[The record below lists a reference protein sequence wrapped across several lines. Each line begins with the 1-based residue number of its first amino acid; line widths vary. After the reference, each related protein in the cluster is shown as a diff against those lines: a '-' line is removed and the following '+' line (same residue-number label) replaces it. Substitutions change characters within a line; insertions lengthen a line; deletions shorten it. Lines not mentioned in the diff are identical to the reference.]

1 MNRKRLIRSI
11 VGFFVF
17 QILIVI
23 YTLLLPRE
31 YMSYATLLAPES
43 ESPGVVLNTPYGQLQ
58 NPELSPEAV
67 SSQAIIALLESRR
80 LARKVLKTFNLFNE
94 YKTDNEDIALKKFNK
109 NLDVSLDPEKGII
122 TLSFISQNPVLAR
135 DVVLFMLNQLDSL
148 NLKLKLTP
156 RKPLAKVI
164 DFPDIPRRKY
174 RPHLSHNI
182 IIGSFLYLS
191 LIILYLAFNEILK
204 GLKVE

>member
-67 SSQAIIALLESRR
+67 SSKAIIALLESRR

-94 YKTDNEDIALKKFNK
+94 YKTNNEDIALKKFNK

-164 DFPDIPRRKY
+164 DFPDIPRKKY

-191 LIILYLAFNEILK
+191 LIILYLAFNEILQ